1 MQKRE
6 KGLAM
11 VLAALVL
18 VGFFSAG
25 SAWGQAVYSSWPQQT
40 PPAFVVA
47 PFVDAHT
54 GNGDTSLLITNTGF
68 SYDLCADIYLFNT
81 DGGMIGCCACP
92 VKQNGLLT
100 LSMND
105 LTQNTLIG
113 AAKTGV
119 VKVVSSTDC
128 SAANPTLYPGLKIYQ
143 RSVYPSSGP
152 SPIVPVPD
160 TLLGMFEFQALK
172 GQCAAIQKQSGKNGP
187 GICQCPG
194 GQVGIPQ

>member
-25 SAWGQAVYSSWPQQT
+25 SAWGQAQNDPW
-40 PPAFVVA
+40 FVVV

-54 GNGDTSLLITNTGF
+54 GNGDTSLLITNTGETGNM
-68 SYDLCADIYLFNT
+68 CANFYLFTT
-81 DGGMIGCCACP
+81 DGTMTGCCACP

-100 LSMND
+100 MSVND
-105 LTQNTLIG
+105 LTKNPVSG
-113 AAKTGV
+113 APQTTGV
-119 VKVVSSTDC
+119 IKMLGSMYCDPAYPLV
-128 SAANPTLYPGLKIYQ
+128 NLPGLKMYQ
-143 RSVYPSSGP
+143 RSLYASSVPSA
-152 SPIVPVPD
+152 VTPVPASGLSGFEYV
-160 TLLGMFEFQALK
+160 TLQR
-172 GQCAAIQKQSGKNGP
+172 QCTAIVKQSGTSGP

-194 GQVGIPQ
+194 GGPVGIPQ